1 MTKIISELT
10 EPAIRRGIKTVGI
23 GKKGSKPLEPDLIS
37 EILHDLKE
45 RKVSAI
51 AQGAFFA
58 ALILKG
64 MTEQEM
70 ELEKAFT
77 PGILKDPKR
86 LVEAIAFDAP
96 EFAKNICVEFL
107 EGKTIDRETAYGLGK
122 FLLSTDPGDGARGIA
137 ASALRVR
144 YETPEEYE
152 GLLLSLQESIEE
164 PFRGNVP
171 PGNPIIQLAEP
182 FDGVDHS
189 YMITPLLANY
199 FQSQGYRVV
208 QLVGRNSGP

>member
-1 MTKIISELT
+1 MQMGWFFESRSVYWTYFMTKIISELT

-37 EILHDLKE
+37 ESLHDLKE

-96 EFAKNICVEFL
+96 EFA
-107 EGKTIDRETAYGLGK
+107 
-122 FLLSTDPGDGARGIA
+122 
-137 ASALRVR
+137 
-144 YETPEEYE
+144 
-152 GLLLSLQESIEE
+152 
-164 PFRGNVP
+164 
-171 PGNPIIQLAEP
+171 
-182 FDGVDHS
+182 
-189 YMITPLLANY
+189 
-199 FQSQGYRVV
+199 
-208 QLVGRNSGP
+208 